1 MGYQIVEVSLS
12 AGRKKGI
19 VYNSELLILNDEPK
33 FGLTDSFES
42 LVRSAHSS
50 DAEQVRAIR
59 VLPQAR
65 MVAENMSRASGVYR
79 SNKPA
84 VEGDP
89 KRTGPGSSFVRFT
102 AYVNDRRISANLGL
116 LPGTYATTARDA
128 EYVTSGRSAV
138 ERYALPDPKPA
149 IYRYA
154 ISPLAGT
161 VFREGI
167 VQPANGHAGGGVE
180 VLFDDGTT
188 ANTVTLLAPLPG

>member
-65 MVAENMSRASGVYR
+65 MVAE
-79 SNKPA
+79 
-84 VEGDP
+84 
-89 KRTGPGSSFVRFT
+89 
-102 AYVNDRRISANLGL
+102 ISANLGL
-116 LPGTYATTARDA
+116 LAGTYATTARDA